1 MKTGTPIADLAQRI
15 LAESK
20 SKRDFVADTRKLR
33 LEEDGTFTVGDLGRS
48 YKPTKLCLEQV
59 AGRTGIPAK
68 YAERMR
74 TEAPLLLSRNVN
86 HWFDANPEKR
96 MVRTLDNGSKVAR
109 AFLSERYR
117 PLDNYDLANVILPK
131 IAAVGCTV
139 KSCEMTERR
148 FYIQAVTERITGEV
162 KKGDVVQAGIVITN
176 SEVGCGAIKI
186 EPLIYRLACL
196 NGMISAS
203 SLRRNH
209 VGRSGEGN
217 IGGDDESFEMF
228 SDKTRQLDDK
238 AFWAKVC
245 DVTDASLSQIK
256 FDEQLVKMRLA
267 ADKQIGNPV
276 DAVEV
281 VTRKLELTDGESKS
295 VLTHLASGSDLS
307 LWGLANAVT
316 RAAEDVESYDRAIE
330 LERAGSYVLELK
342 PSDFSLN

>member
-1 MKTGTPIADLAQRI
+1 MKIGTPLADLAERI
-15 LAESK
+15 LTESK

-33 LEEDGTFTVGDLGRS
+33 LEEDGTFTVGEIGRS
-48 YKPTKLCLEQV
+48 FKPTKLCLEQV

-74 TEAPLLLSRNVN
+74 TEAPALLSRNVN

-96 MVRTLDNGSKVAR
+96 LVRTLDNGGKVAR

-117 PLDNYDLANVILPK
+117 PLDNYDLAEVILPK
-131 IAAVGCTV
+131 LSASGCVV

-148 FYIQAVTERITGEV
+148 FYIQAVTERVSGEV

-203 SLRRNH
+203 SLRKNH
-209 VGRSGEGN
+209 VGRAGEGSVD
-217 IGGDDESFEMF
+217 GDDSFEMF

-245 DVTDASLSQIK
+245 DVTDASLSQLR
-256 FDEQLVKMRLA
+256 FDETVAKLRLA
-267 ADKQIGNPV
+267 ADKQVGNPV

-281 VTRKLELTDGESKS
+281 VTRKLELTEGESKS

-316 RAAEDVESYDRAIE
+316 RTAEDSDDYDRAIE

-342 PSDFSLN
+342 PTDFGLN